1 MQRKNCFLIAKANLE
16 VIRQRVIMK
25 TWVSSYSNQGEKVNI
40 SSLNGLNLMSVNR
53 LIKVKQNA
61 QLGLYIF
68 LVWWKAYPLMNS
80 RDSKSTCSSNSNLK
94 KRVCDFEIIQTPSWK
109 KDGENVKEGLSF
121 PFPSA
126 LRIMMKRP
134 ITGFNPDCN
143 APNALSS
150 TRTLWNNV
158 GKKNNMGCLGEG
170 GTFTP
175 RSYQK
180 IFRKQ
185 KVT

>member
-80 RDSKSTCSSNSNLK
+80 RDSTSTCSSNSNLK

-126 LRIMMKRP
+126 LRIMMKRR

-143 APNALSS
+143 APNALPS

-175 RSYQK
+175 ESYQK

>member
-1 MQRKNCFLIAKANLE
+1 
-16 VIRQRVIMK
+16 
-25 TWVSSYSNQGEKVNI
+25 
-40 SSLNGLNLMSVNR
+40 
-53 LIKVKQNA
+53 
-61 QLGLYIF
+61 
-68 LVWWKAYPLMNS
+68 MNS

-126 LRIMMKRP
+126 LRIMMKRR

-143 APNALSS
+143 APNALPS

-158 GKKNNMGCLGEG
+158 GKKITWGVLEKG
-170 GTFTP
+170 GHSP
-175 RSYQK
+175 QGAIKKYQGS
-180 IFRKQ
+180 RRLHNRA
-185 KVT
+185 

>member
-68 LVWWKAYPLMNS
+68 L
-80 RDSKSTCSSNSNLK
+80 
-94 KRVCDFEIIQTPSWK
+94 
-109 KDGENVKEGLSF
+109 
-121 PFPSA
+121 
-126 LRIMMKRP
+126 
-134 ITGFNPDCN
+134 
-143 APNALSS
+143 
-150 TRTLWNNV
+150 LW
-158 GKKNNMGCLGEG
+158 
-170 GTFTP
+170 
-175 RSYQK
+175 
-180 IFRKQ
+180 
-185 KVT
+185 

>member
-68 LVWWKAYPLMNS
+68 LLWWKAYPLMNS

-109 KDGENVKEGLSF
+109 KDGKNVKEGLSF

-126 LRIMMKRP
+126 LRIMMKRR

-158 GKKNNMGCLGEG
+158 GKKITWGVLEKG
-170 GTFTP
+170 GHSP
-175 RSYQK
+175 QGAIKKY
-180 IFRKQ
+180 
-185 KVT
+185 

>member
-25 TWVSSYSNQGEKVNI
+25 TWVSSYSNRGEKVNI

-68 LVWWKAYPLMNS
+68 LLWWKAYPLMNS

-126 LRIMMKRP
+126 LRIMMKRR

-143 APNALSS
+143 APNALPS

-158 GKKNNMGCLGEG
+158 GKK
-170 GTFTP
+170 
-175 RSYQK
+175 
-180 IFRKQ
+180 
-185 KVT
+185 